1 MSDEDENGQ
10 DERKTE
16 KSTIG
21 EQHQGFH
28 LEAGLRLLSDLLGDL
43 VEVNISNA
51 PPPPE
56 KTEEAVEWANTDE
69 TGVEL
74 QRSESTSES
83 KRKRTKHVRESP
95 AEQCLIDTRLT
106 DGELTITADMP
117 GASKDDISVGHNPRT
132 NKLVISKDGTV
143 VGRVV
148 LPWESVETTKV
159 WFNNGVL
166 EIHMRPKES

>member
-16 KSTIG
+16 KSTRG
-21 EQHQGFH
+21 EQHRGFH

-106 DGELTITADMP
+106 DSELTITADIP
-117 GASKDDISVGHNPRT
+117 GAKKDDISVGRNPRT
-132 NKLVISKDGTV
+132 NKLVISMDGTV
-143 VGRVV
+143 IGHID
-148 LPWESVETTKV
+148 LPWESPEATKV
-159 WFNNGVL
+159 RFNNGVL
-166 EIHMRPKES
+166 EIRMRSKDA